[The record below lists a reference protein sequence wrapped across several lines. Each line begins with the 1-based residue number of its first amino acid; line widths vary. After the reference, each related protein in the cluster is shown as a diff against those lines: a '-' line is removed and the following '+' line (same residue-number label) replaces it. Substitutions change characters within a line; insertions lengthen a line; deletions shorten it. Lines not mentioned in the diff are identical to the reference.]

1 MLLPGR
7 ARLGLAT
14 EGMAA
19 LQYPD
24 LVRHP
29 GNESLH
35 QALEISILG
44 LMRGHPLH
52 VHVEGLRGTG
62 KTTAVRAAVRLLPSI
77 RRIRN
82 CPYNCDPQAPHCPLH
97 RDLSGAQRA
106 ELREEEVSAPFLEI
120 SPSAKIGTVAGSIDL
135 ARLTDP
141 EHPQAALL
149 PGTLAR
155 AHRGVVFVDEINRLA
170 DIAPELADALL
181 DVMGTKPGRLQIEE
195 TGLAP
200 VVLPCRVTVWAASNP
215 DEEPGPLA
223 DIRRQLA
230 DRFDLMVA
238 MRRPAEIATVAAVLD
253 RDDFGG
259 VSLEDGARAAER
271 GRRLRQ
277 ELMERA
283 GHPVPD
289 LAAVWRTLLAGLY
302 CEFQIE
308 SLRAV
313 QAWQSAARLQAQRQG
328 RSAVHFTDLQATA
341 ALVLSHRLEPEE
353 LARLLDRLA
362 REDPAAHAG
371 PAAALAAS
379 TVVDAAQPPV
389 VTVAPSVAE
398 AAMEGAP
405 VPARPL
411 ARWLRWGRSAT
422 PAGATAPGTANGS
435 RPGGGPCAPGSSS
448 AGTTQDR
455 GASRLADPTRLPPIA
470 PRAAASFLPDLPP
483 AELWTPSWPADG
495 AGRGGGAD

>member
-1 MLLPGR
+1 M
-7 ARLGLAT
+7 
-14 EGMAA
+14 
-19 LQYPD
+19 QYPD

-29 GNESLH
+29 GNEALH

-44 LMRGHPLH
+44 LVRGHPLH

-62 KTTAVRAAVRLLPSI
+62 KTTAVRAAARLLPAI
-77 RRIRN
+77 RRIRG
-82 CPYNCDPQAPHCPLH
+82 CPYNCDPRAPHCPLH
-97 RDLSGAQRA
+97 RDLTPEARA
-106 ELREEEVSAPFLEI
+106 ALGKEEVPAPFLEI

-238 MRRPAEIATVAAVLD
+238 MRRPAEVAAVAAVLN
-253 RDDFGG
+253 RDELAEEAGTDA
-259 VSLEDGARAAER
+259 VSALEC
-271 GRRLRQ
+271 RLRQ
-277 ELMERA
+277 ELVERA
-283 GHPVPD
+283 VQPVPE
-289 LAAVWRTLLAGLY
+289 LAPVWRTLLAGLY

-313 QAWQSAARLQAQRQG
+313 QAWQSVARLQAQRQG
-328 RSAVHFTDLQATA
+328 RGCVRFSDLRATA
-341 ALVLSHRLEPEE
+341 PLVLSHRLEPEE
-353 LARLLDRLA
+353 LARLLDRLE
-362 REDPAAHAG
+362 REDPAAAKP

-379 TVVDAAQPPV
+379 TPVETAAAPAPSVVDAV
-389 VTVAPSVAE
+389 VSGGGTA
-398 AAMEGAP
+398 G
-405 VPARPL
+405 RPL
-411 ARWLRWGRSAT
+411 PRWLRWGRAAA
-422 PAGATAPGTANGS
+422 PTAPTVGSPSSGRTGADSDAGPAAAGPGLAGTAQ
-435 RPGGGPCAPGSSS
+435 RWPA
-448 AGTTQDR
+448 
-455 GASRLADPTRLPPIA
+455 LADPAGLPPIA
-470 PRAAASFLPDLPP
+470 PRSVASFLPDLPP
-483 AELWTPSWPADG
+483 AEWWTPSRSADG
-495 AGRGGGAD
+495 AGRGGGAG